1 MGRLSKISLNK
12 LENEIIKMYY
22 VEKKTHEEIA
32 KELKIKKY
40 FISKEAVRR
49 FILNIEY
56 LLKNYIEAENIKRHG
71 LIEFKY
77 ILDTELL
84 KKIY

>member
-56 LLKNYIEAENIKRHG
+56 LLKKYTEAENIKRHG

>member
-56 LLKNYIEAENIKRHG
+56 LLKNYTEAENIKRHG